1 MNAKGAGGFGGV
13 GGVGGRGGRGELVTP
28 PFCPP
33 RMEDKVE
40 LSRCAAAK
48 PEGRRGGEGAGPRVR
63 APSLICGHM
72 IPRTSVHSSLCG
84 VFADV

>member
-1 MNAKGAGGFGGV
+1 MNAKGAGGGGGV
-13 GGVGGRGGRGELVTP
+13 GGGELVMP

-48 PEGRRGGEGAGPRVR
+48 PEGRRGGEGGGAV
-63 APSLICGHM
+63 S
-72 IPRTSVHSSLCG
+72 
-84 VFADV
+84 